1 MNNKKLYRSNTDKQV
16 MGVCGGL
23 GDYFEIDSTLVRLA
37 FVALVLFADTG
48 LLAYLLAYL
57 IMGIVIPKE
66 DEINNNRNHSQNT
79 DDKTENNIDKTEDY
93 YEQMSFL
100 DDENL

>member
-1 MNNKKLYRSNTDKQV
+1 

-23 GDYFEIDSTLVRLA
+23 GDYFEIDSTLVRLG
-37 FVALVLFADTG
+37 FVALVLFAGTG
-48 LLAYLLAYL
+48 LLAYL
-57 IMGIVIPKE
+57 IMGIVIPTE

-79 DDKTENNIDKTEDY
+79 DGKTENNIDKTEDY
-93 YEQMSFL
+93 YEQMSFF

>member
-37 FVALVLFADTG
+37 FVALVLFAGTG
-48 LLAYLLAYL
+48 LLAYL

-79 DDKTENNIDKTEDY
+79 MNAEKTEDNKENY
-93 YEQMSFL
+93 YEQMSFF
-100 DDENL
+100 DDEDLW

>member
-23 GDYFEIDSTLVRLA
+23 GDYFEIDSTLVRLG
-37 FVALVLFADTG
+37 FVALVLFAGTG
-48 LLAYLLAYL
+48 LLAYL
-57 IMGIVIPKE
+57 IMGIVIPTE
-66 DEINNNRNHSQNT
+66 DAINNSRSHSQNT
-79 DDKTENNIDKTEDY
+79 DDETEDY
-93 YEQMSFL
+93 YEQMSLF